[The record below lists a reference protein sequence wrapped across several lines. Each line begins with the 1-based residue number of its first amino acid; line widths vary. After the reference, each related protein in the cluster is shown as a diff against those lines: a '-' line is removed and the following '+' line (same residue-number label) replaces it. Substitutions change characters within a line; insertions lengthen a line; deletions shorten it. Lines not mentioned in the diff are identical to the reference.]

1 MDRSGVLIVVVGCV
15 FIAAAGAL
23 VTLKNAKQHADAD
36 LETTEQQASPEP
48 RQNPGVAEQTPTIE
62 PIPPVAPP
70 VTAQHEPD
78 ESANTATGS
87 ATTTAKAAATDG
99 VEEGKTI
106 VAGDVSNAQSV
117 VASMGPGFRRCY
129 NNGLQTNP
137 NMKGSLRITARI
149 GPNGDVVVANPSG
162 GNGLSKEVIDCVV
175 NRVKSARFSPPV
187 GGGATIVLP
196 VSFVSQ

>member
-15 FIAAAGAL
+15 FLAAAGAL

-36 LETTEQQASPEP
+36 LETTEQQALTAPTQRPEA
-48 RQNPGVAEQTPTIE
+48 VAALPTIE

-70 VTAQHEPD
+70 VAAQHEPD
-78 ESANTATGS
+78 ESANSATGS
-87 ATTTAKAAATDG
+87 ATSTGQAAATN
-99 VEEGKTI
+99 EGS
-106 VAGDVSNAQSV
+106 VVVGGDVSNAQSV
-117 VASMGPGFRRCY
+117 LATMRPAFRSCY
-129 NNGLQTNP
+129 NRGLQTNP

-149 GPNGDVVVANPSG
+149 GPNGEVVVANPAG

-175 NRVKSARFSPPV
+175 TRVKSARFSPPV

-196 VSFVSQ
+196 VSFVGQ